1 MISRSTLPVKEKLIA
16 RMQLRWSSVNPCVLL
31 FCFWFFVPKQYDC
44 RFESSYY
51 IPPPRSYPYSYYLRE
66 LACWRYYAPVVHHF
80 SARLELALHLAERL
94 LKDHLITEPELCAI
108 LRAYDE
114 EVRRIEAGE
123 RDDYA
128 AAWVGGGG
136 GPSQD
141 ARGKGV

>member
-1 MISRSTLPVKEKLIA
+1 
-16 RMQLRWSSVNPCVLL
+16 MQLRWSSVNPCVLWV
-31 FCFWFFVPKQYDC
+31 FSATGAVRWG
-44 RFESSYY
+44 FESSHYMH
-51 IPPPRSYPYSYYLRE
+51 PPRSYPYSYYLRE

>member
-1 MISRSTLPVKEKLIA
+1 MRGCSCGGRPSTRA
-16 RMQLRWSSVNPCVLL
+16 YSGY
-31 FCFWFFVPKQYDC
+31 FVPPEQYDH
-44 RFESSYY
+44 RFESSHY
-51 IPPPRSYPYSYYLRE
+51 IHPPRSYPYSYYLRE

-94 LKDHLITEPELCAI
+94 LKDHLIMEPELCAI